1 MSFDFWSLKKSIFN
15 TLLQAAKAIKGGIIA
30 LKGQLIK
37 GSGSLISAKGKIIRA
52 KGEALSSIGKN
63 IVSTATYSDH
73 SGKGNFLF
81 FFILFLSGINYN
93 LAHLNH

>member
-1 MSFDFWSLKKSIFN
+1 MSFDFWTLKKSIFN

-37 GSGSLISAKGKIIRA
+37 GSGSLISAKGKLIRA

-63 IVSTATYSDH
+63 IVSSATYSGH
-73 SGKGNFLF
+73 SGTGNFLF
-81 FFILFLSGINYN
+81 SFSLVFGTLTKKLSSN
-93 LAHLNH
+93 